1 MKIETLQKLKGIYFK
16 SLETKNYNKQTIKNY
31 KASINNFIKY
41 CNKYEIQEA
50 NYNNIDSI
58 LKSYENYLLYRYA
71 TSTKEQY
78 LKAIKV
84 YLKHYNI
91 IKKSETNKLKLSE
104 IIEANYNN
112 TCFSGSDKLR
122 NELIIRLINYYKCN
136 LDRITQ
142 ININE
147 TRTIKDKKIQLLIK
161 LYLATIKQEHKQE
174 TLILNK
180 QNNKIS
186 KRTLQGILKKIGY
199 TTKQIK
205 ESE

>member
-1 MKIETLQKLKGIYFK
+1 MDWCWNGCE
-16 SLETKNYNKQTIKNY
+16 IK
-31 KASINNFIKY
+31 
-41 CNKYEIQEA
+41 
-50 NYNNIDSI
+50 
-58 LKSYENYLLYRYA
+58 
-71 TSTKEQY
+71 
-78 LKAIKV
+78 
-84 YLKHYNI
+84 KHYKTCCSAI
-91 IKKSETNKLKLSE
+91 SKSK
-104 IIEANYNN
+104 
-112 TCFSGSDKLR
+112 
-122 NELIIRLINYYKCN
+122 
-136 LDRITQ
+136 Q